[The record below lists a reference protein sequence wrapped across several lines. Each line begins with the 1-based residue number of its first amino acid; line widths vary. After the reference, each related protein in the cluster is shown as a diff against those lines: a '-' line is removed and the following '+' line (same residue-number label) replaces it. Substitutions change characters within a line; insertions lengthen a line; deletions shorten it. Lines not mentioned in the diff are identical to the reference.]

1 MDNMIYITEE
11 NVRLLQNGKRNILF
25 GAGDYAL
32 NSLKFLQA
40 YGITVDGILMDEAYL
55 SSQGGAK
62 VLGGRGGLP
71 YSHDSCE

>member
-32 NSLKFLQA
+32 NSLKFLQMHGVA
-40 YGITVDGILMDEAYL
+40 VDAVLVDEAYL
-55 SSQGGAK
+55 PT
-62 VLGGRGGLP
+62 RGG
-71 YSHDSCE
+71 DKCIF